1 MKAVAVLKET
11 HDSCDLNFGV
21 SEKVRYLCFVEVLR
35 DYKEVCC
42 GLQCI
47 RAPYFVFVNSIMIV
61 DENMVSGDSEVRC
74 GL

>member
-11 HDSCDLNFGV
+11 HDSCDLNFGG

-42 GLQCI
+42 GL
-47 RAPYFVFVNSIMIV
+47 
-61 DENMVSGDSEVRC
+61 
-74 GL
+74 